1 MALGFNRNGA
11 LNRQFLASDVRRV
24 GSDHTRPL
32 FYFAMALGFNRNGAL
47 NRQFLASDRFAKL
60 HRAPPSCSISNQPL
74 EAYF

>member
-1 MALGFNRNGA
+1 MTGYLIES
-11 LNRQFLASDVRRV
+11 LPRRARAGRA

-47 NRQFLASDRFAKL
+47 NRQFLASDCCAKL
-60 HRAPPSCSISNQPL
+60 YRAPPSCSISNQPL